1 MSHGQAP
8 PPMSAT
14 VGSGDKTQR
23 NLQEPLLQTDKD
35 SFLNPPPTNPLA
47 NNKNLGMGITTDDK
61 RHLHDGKV
69 LEKETEGYGT
79 TWNGRAPSRVAL
91 AEKRGKA
98 AAKQEGKNIEVSSKR
113 GEVMTYY
120 DDRSHKYA
128 ESEAKKREWEETAH
142 IRKVEEELRVRAWE
156 GGDDFQLMHQEP
168 HTQPKD
174 PYKMPEPVV
183 DPYASVSKTDG
194 TYMSIYDGN
203 EYKPASYDVSEYASV
218 YDRKHA

>member
-1 MSHGQAP
+1 MSYGQAP
-8 PPMSAT
+8 SSISAT
-14 VGSGDKTQR
+14 RLGDEIQP
-23 NLQEPLLQTDKD
+23 NLQEQLLQTDAD
-35 SFLNPPPTNPLA
+35 SFPNPPPTNPSY
-47 NNKNLGMGITTDDK
+47 KDWNLGMGITTDDR
-61 RHLHDGKV
+61 RHLHDGKTP
-69 LEKETEGYGT
+69 EIKTEGYGT

-98 AAKQEGKNIEVSSKR
+98 AAKQEGKTVAVSSKR

-120 DDRSHKYA
+120 DARSHKYA
-128 ESEAKKREWEETAH
+128 ESEARKREWEETAH
-142 IRKVEEELRVRAWE
+142 IRQVEDELRVRAWE

-183 DPYASVSKTDG
+183 DPYASASKTDG
-194 TYMSIYDGN
+194 TYMSEYDGN
-203 EYKPASYDVSEYASV
+203 EYKPASYDVSEYTSV